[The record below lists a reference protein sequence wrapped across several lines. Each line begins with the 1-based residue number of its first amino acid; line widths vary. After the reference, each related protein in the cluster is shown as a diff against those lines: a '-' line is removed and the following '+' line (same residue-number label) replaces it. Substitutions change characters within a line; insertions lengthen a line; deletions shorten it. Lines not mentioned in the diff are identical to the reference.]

1 MTQFKTQIEI
11 VTHLRHQLHSQKIV
25 YTGSNTSLIHRLSH
39 TVYYATEGW
48 GGSLGMRLAIATTH
62 LYDWVHRLITN

>member
-1 MTQFKTQIEI
+1 MTWFKAQIEI

-39 TVYYATEGW
+39 TVYYATESW
-48 GGSLGMRLAIATTH
+48 GGA
-62 LYDWVHRLITN
+62 WE